1 MEFKRK
7 EPQTFIERIS
17 KLVDNASEYFAHRKG
32 LLPLLGML
40 LILVNFLLASFLPGD
55 SYLVRSNL
63 ALHLGLLI
71 AIFGLMLAWA
81 L

>member
-7 EPQTFIERIS
+7 EPQTLIERIS

-32 LLPLLGML
+32 LLPMLGILLVIINL
-40 LILVNFLLASFLPGD
+40 LLVSFLPAD
-55 SYLVRSNL
+55 WYLVRANL
-63 ALHLGLLI
+63 ALHLGLVI
-71 AIFGLMLAWA
+71 AIFGILLAWA